1 MNVKISFNDNNQE
14 KKGIL
19 FANNIEEFKM
29 NQINSRKVNNQ
40 FNWDIENN

>member
-19 FANNIEEFKM
+19 LAKSLEQFKM
-29 NQINSRKVNNQ
+29 NQINSRKINNQ